1 MTSLQLY
8 TKPRVVMTTDNVSF
22 ICIFSESE
30 NLIHSVEE
38 LPVSVSP
45 KVSVCFSFK
54 IILLDFFFKEKEVY
68 LIWEKELQEIER
80 EMQRE
85 KGHPSV
91 GLLCKCSQQPGLC
104 QAQASSQELYL
115 GLRHGCVVPRT
126 WPVLLCFPRCIRW
139 VGLRVEQPGS
149 IGIHVG
155 YWWAGL

>member
-54 IILLDFFFKEKEVY
+54 IILLDFFF
-68 LIWEKELQEIER
+68 
-80 EMQRE
+80 
-85 KGHPSV
+85 
-91 GLLCKCSQQPGLC
+91 
-104 QAQASSQELYL
+104 
-115 GLRHGCVVPRT
+115 
-126 WPVLLCFPRCIRW
+126 
-139 VGLRVEQPGS
+139 
-149 IGIHVG
+149 
-155 YWWAGL
+155 